1 MFSSN
6 LLDKLGEKH
15 NISLHSNPF
24 NHSYRF
30 YLSITNSFMKHYFS
44 FVGLLLVANVV
55 FGQTLFTYGNKSV
68 SKQDFLTAFNKNPPT
83 KEERRK
89 ALDEYLGLYINYKLK
104 VQAGYDE
111 ELNKQ
116 PSFVEES
123 KNFKRQIAENVIN
136 DEVGIKNLTHEAML
150 RSMKDIRVA
159 QVFVEIPKKGDTLKA
174 YQQIMAAYKAL
185 MAGKAFG
192 DVAVEFS
199 SDDATKKTKG
209 DLGYMTA
216 FTYSYPIENEIYK
229 LKPGT
234 YSKPYKSSFGYH
246 IFKNV
251 SEKPAFGKRK
261 VAQIMIAI
269 PPNASEEVKKQYL
282 SHADSIYNLIKRGEA
297 FDKMAS
303 EYSNDYKT
311 ANNGGE
317 IGNIGVGQYNAD
329 FERQVFALQN
339 VGDLSKPFASA
350 YGYHILKLL
359 DKTLAPKD
367 ADDAAAVAATKQL
380 VEKDERLAI
389 FKKNLLNNKWLHV
402 TKYKPWAYDTAA
414 FRAYT
419 DSNIL
424 GKITNGIKNI
434 SDTAVLFSFEKKKIH
449 AADWA
454 VHITKLLSNPVV
466 DYSAMMKD
474 FVDLYCTQYYAD
486 NLELYNESMRE
497 QTKEFDEANLLFAA
511 MDKHVWGRTGTDIEG
526 LKDYYSKHKQEYQW
540 NASVTA
546 LVINTKTKEQAVEV
560 ANKLKQSVTDWHSIT
575 TNYGADVNTD
585 SGRFE
590 VSQLPLKQPID
601 NKEGFISQPE
611 KNANAD
617 GYSFIYIIK
626 PHPLKEQRSF
636 EDAKGAVTNDYQQ
649 MLEKEW
655 IASLKKKYP
664 IVVKQAVWQTIQ

>member
-1 MFSSN
+1 
-6 LLDKLGEKH
+6 
-15 NISLHSNPF
+15 
-24 NHSYRF
+24 
-30 YLSITNSFMKHYFS
+30 MKHYLS
-44 FVGLLLVANVV
+44 FVGLVLMVNVV
-55 FGQTLFTYGNKSV
+55 FGQPLFTYGNKSV

-116 PSFVEES
+116 PSFIEES
-123 KNFKRQIAENVIN
+123 KNFKRQIADNVIN
-136 DEVGIKNLTHEAML
+136 DEVGIKALTKEAML

-159 QVFVEIPKKGDTLKA
+159 QVFVEIIKKGDTLKA
-174 YQQIMAAYKAL
+174 YQQITAAYKAL
-185 MAGKAFG
+185 QAGKAFG
-192 DVAVEFS
+192 DVAAEFS
-199 SDDATKKTKG
+199 SDVATKKSKG
-209 DLGYMTA
+209 DLGYITA
-216 FTYSYPIENEIYK
+216 FTFSYPIENEIYK
-229 LKPGT
+229 LKQST

-251 SEKPAFGKRK
+251 SERPALGKRK
-261 VAQIMIAI
+261 IAQIMIAT

-282 SHADSIYNLIKRGEA
+282 SRADSVYNLVKGGEA
-297 FDKMAS
+297 FDKMAT

-329 FERQVFALQN
+329 FEKQVFALQN
-339 VGDLSKPFASA
+339 VGDVSNPFASA

-359 DKTLAPKD
+359 DKTPAPKETDD
-367 ADDAAAVAATKQL
+367 ADALASVKQL

-424 GKITNGIKNI
+424 GKISNGIKNI
-434 SDTAVLFSFEKKKIH
+434 SDTAVLFAFEKKKIY

-454 VHITKLLSNPVV
+454 VYITKLLSNPIV
-466 DYSAMMKD
+466 DYSTIMKD
-474 FVDLYCTQYYAD
+474 FVDISCTQYYAD
-486 NLELYNESMRE
+486 YLEFYSESMKE

-511 MDKHVWGRTGTDIEG
+511 MDKHVWGRNGIDVER
-526 LKDYYSKHKQEYQW
+526 LKDYYKNHKQEYQW

-546 LVINTKTKEQAVEV
+546 LVVNAKTKELAIEV
-560 ANKLKQSVTDWHSIT
+560 ANKLKQSVNDWHGIT

-590 VSQLPLKQPID
+590 VSQLPLKQHIN
-601 NKEGFISQPE
+601 NKEGFISEPE

-617 GYSFIYIIK
+617 GYSFIYVIT
-626 PHPLKEQRSF
+626 PHPLKEQRNF
-636 EDAKGAVTNDYQQ
+636 DDAKGAVTNNYQQ
-649 MLEKEW
+649 VLEKEW

-664 IVVKQAVWQTIQ
+664 IVVKQVVWQTIH

>member
-1 MFSSN
+1 
-6 LLDKLGEKH
+6 
-15 NISLHSNPF
+15 
-24 NHSYRF
+24 
-30 YLSITNSFMKHYFS
+30 MKHYLS
-44 FVGLLLVANVV
+44 FVGLVLMVNVV
-55 FGQTLFTYGNKSV
+55 FGQPLFTYGNKSV

-116 PSFVEES
+116 PSFIEES
-123 KNFKRQIAENVIN
+123 KNFKRQIADNVIN
-136 DEVGIKNLTHEAML
+136 DEVGIKALTKEAIL

-159 QVFVEIPKKGDTLKA
+159 QVFVEIIKKGDTLKA
-174 YQQIMAAYKAL
+174 YQQITAAYKAL
-185 MAGKAFG
+185 QAGKAFG
-192 DVAVEFS
+192 DVAEEFS
-199 SDDATKKTKG
+199 SDAASKKSKG
-209 DLGYMTA
+209 DLGYITA
-216 FTYSYPIENEIYK
+216 FTFSYPIENEIYK
-229 LKPGT
+229 LKQST
-234 YSKPYKSSFGYH
+234 YSKPHKSSFGYH

-251 SEKPAFGKRK
+251 SERPALGKRK
-261 VAQIMIAI
+261 IAQIMIAT

-282 SHADSIYNLIKRGEA
+282 SRADSVYNLVKGGEA
-297 FDKMAS
+297 FDKMAT

-329 FERQVFALQN
+329 FEKQVFALQN
-339 VGDLSKPFASA
+339 VGDVSNPFASA

-359 DKTLAPKD
+359 DKTPAPKETDD
-367 ADDAAAVAATKQL
+367 ADALASVKQL

-424 GKITNGIKNI
+424 GKISNGIKNI
-434 SDTAVLFSFEKKKIH
+434 SDTAVLFAFEKKKIY

-454 VHITKLLSNPVV
+454 VYITKLLSNPIV
-466 DYSAMMKD
+466 DYSTIMKD
-474 FVDLYCTQYYAD
+474 FVDISCTQYYAD
-486 NLELYNESMRE
+486 YLEFYSESMKE

-511 MDKHVWGRTGTDIEG
+511 MDKHVWGRNGIDVER
-526 LKDYYSKHKQEYQW
+526 LKDYYKNHKQEYQW

-546 LVINTKTKEQAVEV
+546 LVVNAKTKELAIEV
-560 ANKLKQSVTDWHSIT
+560 ANKLKQSVNDWHGIT

-590 VSQLPLKQPID
+590 VSQLPLKQHIN
-601 NKEGFISQPE
+601 NKEGFISEPE

-617 GYSFIYIIK
+617 GYSFIYVIT

-636 EDAKGAVTNDYQQ
+636 DDAKGAVTNNYQQ
-649 MLEKEW
+649 VLEKEW

-664 IVVKQAVWQTIQ
+664 IVVKQAVWQTIH